1 MKKIE
6 ATIKPESVNEREIN
20 TGSMERRQQQQQQ
33 PQQQSVFAG

>member
-6 ATIKPESVNEREIN
+6 AIIKPEPVSDRVIN

-33 PQQQSVFAG
+33 PRQQSVFAG

>member
-6 ATIKPESVNEREIN
+6 ATIKPESVNERAIN

-33 PQQQSVFAG
+33 PRQQSVFAG